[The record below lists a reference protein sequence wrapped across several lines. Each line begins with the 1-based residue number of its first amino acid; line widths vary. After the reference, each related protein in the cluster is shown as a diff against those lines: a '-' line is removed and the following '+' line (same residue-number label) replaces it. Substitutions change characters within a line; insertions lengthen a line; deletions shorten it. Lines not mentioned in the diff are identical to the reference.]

1 MQRLA
6 FSFFVM
12 ALGCGNSQDETNT
25 IPQPV
30 PSESAPKTET
40 PYGDSAE
47 VKTYLTAI
55 NPFIQEVGKIHL
67 EVNKVVG
74 TSGQATVA
82 NLAPA
87 MKKARPRLQHA
98 IESFTKIEPP
108 PLLAS
113 LHADIKKLMLHRL
126 DAYETTVRGWD
137 REQDDGKLD
146 PALEAEA
153 EKALNAANQLI
164 RSLNQEMAQIYQA
177 LEITDSLT
185 QTASP

>member
-6 FSFFVM
+6 ISFFLL

-30 PSESAPKTET
+30 PAESAPKTET
-40 PYGDSAE
+40 PYGDSAQ
-47 VKTYLTAI
+47 VKAYLTAI

-67 EVNKVVG
+67 DVNKVVG
-74 TSGQATVA
+74 TSGRATVA

-87 MKKARPRLQHA
+87 MKKAKPRLQSA

-126 DAYETTVRGWD
+126 DAYETTIRGWD

-146 PALEAEA
+146 PALEAQA
-153 EKALNAANQLI
+153 ENALNAANQLI
-164 RSLNQEMAQIYQA
+164 RSLNQEMAQIYQV
-177 LEITDSLT
+177 LEITDSPT